1 MVTVD
6 FQHVKFQCK
15 TSLHE
20 FAFLVTS
27 IRMLEWNGKRS
38 VIRPP
43 SLKKKKKKTMQLS
56 IIPTEMLIGVSAD
69 YTEEKTRLLVY
80 L

>member
-1 MVTVD
+1 
-6 FQHVKFQCK
+6 
-15 TSLHE
+15 
-20 FAFLVTS
+20 
-27 IRMLEWNGKRS
+27 
-38 VIRPP
+38 
-43 SLKKKKKKTMQLS
+43 MQLS